1 MEIKFEATEAHLWL
15 EEIISGDR
23 SEDINAVWKHLD
35 IADWYAE
42 GIETKEQN
50 QFLASPGCTFA
61 QGYFYNK
68 PMPVSEISKLLRD
81 DLSAS
86 DRVKQD
92 KIVSLFPQGE

>member
-42 GIETKEQN
+42 GI
-50 QFLASPGCTFA
+50 
-61 QGYFYNK
+61 
-68 PMPVSEISKLLRD
+68 
-81 DLSAS
+81 
-86 DRVKQD
+86 
-92 KIVSLFPQGE
+92 